1 MNRFSELFEWLG
13 SIPPDFA
20 FLLSLPFLVAAAGL
34 LADRIR
40 SHRSRDSPGESAP
53 GARHGFGAGHR
64 HVRASPLPPP
74 GSS

>member
-34 LADRIR
+34 LADA
-40 SHRSRDSPGESAP
+40 HRGLAP
-53 GARHGFGAGHR
+53 RKRPEEPTPAAAPPVAR
-64 HVRASPLPPP
+64 
-74 GSS
+74 